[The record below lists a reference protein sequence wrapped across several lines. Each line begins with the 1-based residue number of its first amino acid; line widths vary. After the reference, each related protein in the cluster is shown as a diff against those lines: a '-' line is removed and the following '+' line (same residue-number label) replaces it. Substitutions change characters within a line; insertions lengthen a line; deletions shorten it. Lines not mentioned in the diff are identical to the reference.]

1 MALDHASHDSH
12 IGRHADSVA
21 LQFIEIF
28 HGLGIPV
35 GSDDNFDVF
44 GEDPR
49 QPKGN
54 VAFSSV
60 VFVQKVVNS
69 LKNQYYFVIHN
80 VKILDCLV
88 FYSLIADI
96 QPVCEIF
103 PQFFIVQFNFL
114 IDVEFFSEFDEDAVE
129 GVEVVA
135 VVTASGGEV
144 EEDEVVV
151 SMGLE
156 GLVVLEPLNEK
167 SLLAHPAFGLNNKG
181 LVVLGWDFH
190 VEPLLDHE
198 VILFETVAG
207 LVLVEVEDGIGG
219 AG

>member
-1 MALDHASHDSH
+1 MYKLF
-12 IGRHADSVA
+12 
-21 LQFIEIF
+21 L
-28 HGLGIPV
+28 
-35 GSDDNFDVF
+35 
-44 GEDPR
+44 
-49 QPKGN
+49 
-54 VAFSSV
+54 
-60 VFVQKVVNS
+60 VN
-69 LKNQYYFVIHN
+69 I
-80 VKILDCLV
+80 
-88 FYSLIADI
+88 
-96 QPVCEIF
+96 
-103 PQFFIVQFNFL
+103 
-114 IDVEFFSEFDEDAVE
+114 EFFSQLNEDAIE

-135 VVTASGGEV
+135 VIAASGGEV